1 MHKLFIATRDSVDS
15 VDSEANQK
23 AAKSIIVKG
32 FK

>member
-1 MHKLFIATRDSVDS
+1 MHKLFIATRDS